1 MSSSDDDVIYQKEEY
16 SVYYYGNYPVIDLTQ
31 DDAASPAS
39 PDITHISETELELD
53 NAQSD
58 TSGKYLTLYEHI
70 YGNMANNSNTQAALH
85 SFIYRK
91 CKWHFKNVNGMC
103 HT

>member
-1 MSSSDDDVIYQKEEY
+1 MSSSDDDVIFQKEEY
-16 SVYYYGNYPVIDLTQ
+16 TVYYYGNDPVIDLTQ
-31 DDAASPAS
+31 DDAAS

-91 CKWHFKNVNGMC
+91 CVNGISKM
-103 HT
+103 